1 MNVRG
6 CKIGLML
13 KDNAVMSMNE
23 VPIKIGSATN
33 TVYTVNIRQVKK
45 DFRPCTDYYKFAMRM
60 V

>member
-1 MNVRG
+1 
-6 CKIGLML
+6 ML

-33 TVYTVNIRQVKK
+33 TVYTVNVRQVKK
-45 DFRPCTDYYKFAMRM
+45 DLRPCTDYYKFAMRM